1 MRLFMMIFLMMLPA
15 ALWANCTGTD
25 LRTTLTEDQRAEIAA
40 RLEGVPYAEG
50 TYWTAT
56 RGSRTIHV
64 IGTLHVDDAR
74 FDPITTALAPI
85 IQSADHLLVEANAES
100 QAALEQ
106 AVATQPDMLFL
117 TDKTLIDLMPE
128 DEWTKLA
135 DAARV
140 RGIPPFMAAKF
151 QPWYLSLMLSMSPCT
166 LKSLA
171 QNKNGLDQRIMTIAE
186 EANVPTSSLEPFE
199 TVFRLFNQD
208 PLEEQIE
215 LLSIGV
221 VPVEASEN
229 ASYTLVEQYFDQE
242 VIAALETSRV
252 TTRAHLDMTPEEFDT
267 LFDDIMDLINVQ
279 RNLSWIGPIEATPG
293 DSIVVA
299 AGALHLGGEQGI
311 LNLLANEGY
320 TLERQ
325 AY

>member
-1 MRLFMMIFLMMLPA
+1 MRLFLMIFLMMVPA
-15 ALWANCTGTD
+15 TLWAACTGTD
-25 LRTTLTEDQRAEIAA
+25 LRTTLSDGQRAEIAA
-40 RLEGVPYAEG
+40 RLDGIPYAKG

-64 IGTLHVDDAR
+64 IGTLHVDDPR
-74 FDPITTALAPI
+74 FDPITAALAPV

-106 AVATQPDMLFL
+106 AVATQPGMLFL

-128 DEWTKLA
+128 DDWNKLA
-135 DAARV
+135 EAARV

-171 QNKNGLDQRIMTIAE
+171 QNKNGLDQRIMTIAAD
-186 EANVPTSSLEPFE
+186 ANVPTSSLEPFE

-208 PLEEQIE
+208 PLEEQIA

-252 TTRAHLDMTPEEFDT
+252 TTREHFDMTPEEFDT

-279 RNLSWIGPIEATPG
+279 RNLSWIEPIEATPG

-299 AGALHLGGEQGI
+299 AGALHMGGAQGI

-320 TLERQ
+320 VLERQ
-325 AY
+325 AF